1 MNFSLNRSF
10 VLILLIQ
17 YIAHY
22 RVSKVIRKHRKLNHN
37 HPNCFTNDTLKTSNH
52 QCYDMQIKQTVH
64 LPMKLCDQ
72 EGIWK
77 KQLYTDSPSPK
88 ATITRCGLSPRFF
101 SINAML
107 LCEFESDM
115 I

>member
-22 RVSKVIRKHRKLNHN
+22 RVSKVIRKHTKLNHS
-37 HPNCFTNDTLKTSNH
+37 HPNCFTNALTSNH
-52 QCYDMQIKQTVH
+52 QCNDMQIKQNVH
-64 LPMKLCDQ
+64 LPMKLFDQ

-77 KQLYTDSPSPK
+77 AQL
-88 ATITRCGLSPRFF
+88 RW
-101 SINAML
+101 
-107 LCEFESDM
+107 E
-115 I
+115 